1 MTEEEKREV
10 YVRTVF
16 AGNVGDVFTRS
27 DLRAHIE
34 EAWSAGYD
42 EGARDFG
49 DTVTNYPFPISALPS
64 PLSRFQANKLAKEF
78 EALNEICKDSG
89 CRDELIK
96 MLFEYAE
103 RQAEGFMSR
112 NLTGSVEYF
121 GDKLKL
127 LRLKSN
133 ERTNGK
139 QESNS

>member
-1 MTEEEKREV
+1 MTEKEKREA

-16 AGNVGDVFTRS
+16 AGNDGDVFTRS
-27 DLRAHIE
+27 DLRAYIE

-49 DTVTNYPFPISALPS
+49 DTVTNYPFPINALPS

-78 EALNEICKDSG
+78 ETLNEICRDSG

-96 MLFEYAE
+96 MLFEEAE
-103 RQAEGFMSR
+103 KQAKAFMSR
-112 NLTGSVEYF
+112 DLTGSVEYF

-127 LRLKSN
+127 LRMKSN
-133 ERTNGK
+133 ERTDGK
-139 QESNS
+139 